1 MYIRRRAPEGIG
13 SQGYVLQ
20 PTNIVQLGVFAW
32 TQPFALLKTGADLS
46 ISESYSQMKT
56 SPVTFSRK

>member
-20 PTNIVQLGVFAW
+20 SVNVVQLGVSAW
-32 TQPFALLKTGADLS
+32 TQPFVLLKTGADLS

-56 SPVTFSRK
+56 SPEIFLRK

>member
-20 PTNIVQLGVFAW
+20 YIGVVQLGIFAW
-32 TQPFALLKTGADLS
+32 TQPFALLKTGADLL

-56 SPVTFSRK
+56 SPVTFLRR